1 VQCDQLKQQ
10 LRTADSH
17 IEDLKLQ
24 LDDAL
29 GAEDMVERLT
39 EKNLAMGE
47 VFEIQT
53 LSVIRGIRYNLPAIP
68 FSIET

>member
-1 VQCDQLKQQ
+1 MQCDQLKQQ

-47 VFEIQT
+47 VDTISDS
-53 LSVIRGIRYNLPAIP
+53 LA
-68 FSIET
+68 